1 MKRVYTDERC
11 PGYEIVNNGPPV
23 FEVFLEGNLVSSFE
37 SWDQPDGTI
46 TEACA
51 GRRAEDFFKRIQN
64 VPQMELEAW
73 EVPVPCRSTSMEID
87 QTMAKARAETVPEH
101 RLALRRHALELMRQE
116 ESLAEAVVN
125 HLIESH

>member
-1 MKRVYTDERC
+1 VYTDDRF
-11 PGYEIVNNGPPV
+11 PGLEIIN
-23 FEVFLEGNLVSSFE
+23 EGGTAFSVVRGGQEVSSFE

-51 GRRAEDFFKRIQN
+51 GRRAEDFFKRIQS

-73 EVPVPCRSTSMEID
+73 EVPVPRRSTSMEID

-125 HLIESH
+125 HLIESQ